1 MIYKECLK
9 KGENNLIILVF
20 IYLVLWLSIIIF
32 IYEDKVC
39 IERGLID
46 Y

>member
-9 KGENNLIILVF
+9 EGENNLIILVF
-20 IYLVLWLSIIIF
+20 IYLVLWLSIFF